1 MRTRRLISTCLL
13 LVLASGATMSTAMAW
28 GPKASRAISLGALQ
42 VLRRDFEKLFEGREE
57 DLVAGAMI
65 SDRDMLRYAVQGGQ
79 IEPFEPVVREIALL
93 RDANERG
100 LTDYLVYRFGVL
112 AKMTAHVVQPYG
124 IPQNEEEKK
133 LKARLDADIEE
144 HIDSLKLSYR
154 PVVRESV
161 YYPTRYFKERM
172 RFLEDDKYFIKHA
185 YTEGPGY
192 GDYTKRA
199 VAKHFEDAVNTVAD
213 VLYTVLGDRE
223 YFGETP
229 PSPRDVTQYYV
240 GQVEYFL
247 NKSRPEEAEEA
258 YARFTELNPN
268 LASPYE
274 QLGDAYYRA
283 GDYERAMREYRR
295 GLRMRAS
302 WPEVEDKI
310 VRYYTQQGAISLS
323 QKTREALQQ
332 ARQFYELALNVSPGN
347 PVAVSGQERAKAE
360 IQAMDARLDR
370 DRELLDGADRLFA
383 EAQAAQTRQDLAAAV
398 DLYEKGAAVY
408 SLVSTEFKDE
418 HGLAKEASS
427 DCEIAIRS
435 ILTNAI
441 LEAKDLMNKASQA
454 ELEASYESAIRLY
467 ERVPG
472 AVSVVAKKYTDQYD
486 EAQKIIASAEAK
498 KKSAQASLE
507 AQKAADAT
515 GTPRGAAPTTTTTTR
530 PTARPTGR
538 PRRPGGRR

>member
-1 MRTRRLISTCLL
+1 
-13 LVLASGATMSTAMAW
+13 MAW

-42 VLRRDFEKLFEGREE
+42 VLRNDFEKLFEGREE

-65 SDRDMLRYAVQGGQ
+65 SDREMLRYAVQSGQ
-79 IEPFEPVVREIALL
+79 IEPYEAVVREITLL

-144 HIDSLKLSYR
+144 HIHTLKLSYR

-172 RFLEDDKYFIKHA
+172 RFLDDDKYFIKHA
-185 YTEGPGY
+185 YTEIPAY
-192 GDYTKRA
+192 NDYMRRA
-199 VAKHFEDAVNTVAD
+199 VVQHFEDAVNTVAD
-213 VLYTVLGDRE
+213 VLDTVLGDRE

-229 PSPRDVTQYYV
+229 PSPRDVAQYYV

-258 YARFTELNPN
+258 YAMFTELNPN

-283 GDYERAMREYRR
+283 GEYERAMREYRR
-295 GLRMRAS
+295 GLRMKGS
-302 WPEVEDKI
+302 WPEVEEKI
-310 VRYYTQQGAISLS
+310 VRYYTQQGAILLS
-323 QKTREALQQ
+323 KKTRSALDE
-332 ARQFYELALNVSPGN
+332 ARQAYEQALTVSPGN
-347 PVAVSGQERAKAE
+347 PVAVSGQEKAKAE
-360 IQAMDARLDR
+360 IQAMDARLAR

-398 DLYEKGAAVY
+398 DLYEKSAAVF
-408 SLVSTEFKDE
+408 SLVSAEFKDE
-418 HGLAKEASS
+418 HGAAQDAAG

-441 LEAKDLMNKASQA
+441 LGAKDLMNKASQA
-454 ELEASYESAIRLY
+454 ELEANYDSAIRLY
-467 ERVPG
+467 DRVPA
-472 AVSVVAKKYTDQYD
+472 AVSVVAKKYTEQYD
-486 EAQKIIASAEAK
+486 EAQRTIASAEAK
-498 KKSAQASLE
+498 KRSAQASLE
-507 AQKAADAT
+507 AQQAADTT
-515 GTPRGAAPTTTTTTR
+515 GTPRSTTGTPTTTTPAPR
-530 PTARPTGR
+530 GR
-538 PRRPGGRR
+538 PRRGGR